1 MLSFDHGKPQY
12 YTRRHA
18 DLALAFANQA
28 AIAIENARLFE
39 QAQSAAILEER
50 QRLARELHDSVSQA
64 LYGII
69 LGADAARSL
78 LERDPGRVAEPL
90 DYLSSLAEAGLAEM
104 RALIFELR
112 PESLESEGLVTA
124 LEKRAEALKARH
136 ETEVKTDLSGEPRV
150 SQEAKEALYRVAQE
164 ALHNTVKHSR
174 ATTVALRLGQGA
186 GFVSL
191 TVQDDG
197 VGFDPA
203 GDFPGHLGLKSM
215 RERAERLGGT
225 LELESSPGKGTRVRM
240 RIPDGA

>member
-1 MLSFDHGKPQY
+1 
-12 YTRRHA
+12 
-18 DLALAFANQA
+18 
-28 AIAIENARLFE
+28 
-39 QAQSAAILEER
+39 
-50 QRLARELHDSVSQA
+50 
-64 LYGII
+64 
-69 LGADAARSL
+69 
-78 LERDPGRVAEPL
+78 
-90 DYLSSLAEAGLAEM
+90 
-104 RALIFELR
+104 
-112 PESLESEGLVTA
+112 
-124 LEKRAEALKARH
+124 
-136 ETEVKTDLSGEPRV
+136 VKTDLSGEPRV

-164 ALHNTVKHSR
+164 ALHNTVKHSQ
-174 ATTVALRLGQGA
+174 ATTVALRLEQGA

>member
-1 MLSFDHGKPQY
+1 
-12 YTRRHA
+12 
-18 DLALAFANQA
+18 
-28 AIAIENARLFE
+28 
-39 QAQSAAILEER
+39 
-50 QRLARELHDSVSQA
+50 
-64 LYGII
+64 
-69 LGADAARSL
+69 
-78 LERDPGRVAEPL
+78 
-90 DYLSSLAEAGLAEM
+90 
-104 RALIFELR
+104 
-112 PESLESEGLVTA
+112 
-124 LEKRAEALKARH
+124 LKARH

-150 SQEAKEALYRVAQE
+150 SQGAKEALYRVAQE
-164 ALHNTVKHSR
+164 ALHNIVKHSQ
-174 ATTVALRLGQGA
+174 ATTVALRLGQDA